1 MFDLCAANLQD
12 YCSGKY
18 NGEIPSD
25 AEVLFQ
31 LSDGLHYIHSKNI
44 IHRDIKPENIL
55 ISKTTPVKMKWADFG
70 LSKWTDSHGSHS
82 ESNIRGTRNWMAP
95 EVLRL
100 FIKDQPKARGNYLSD
115 IFSAG
120 CVFFYFLTRGSHPF
134 GESNT
139 EQNVMTGNMVN
150 VNSKLKFPFSFI

>member
-12 YCSGKY
+12 YCNRKY

-31 LSDGLHYIHSKNI
+31 LSDGLHYIHSKKI

-55 ISKTTPVKMKWADFG
+55 ISKTTLIKMKWADFG
-70 LSKWTDSHGSHS
+70 LSKPTNSHGSFS
-82 ESNIRGTRNWMAP
+82 MSGFRGTYGWIAP
-95 EVLRL
+95 EILHL
-100 FIKDQPKARGNYLSD
+100 SPGPPKGRGTKQSD

-120 CVFFYFLTRGSHPF
+120 CVFFFFLTRGTHPF
-134 GESNT
+134 GNQANDEINI
-139 EQNVMTGNMVN
+139 NIRDNNMVN
-150 VNSKLKFPFSFI
+150 GMSKFHLIP